1 VLAGIH
7 GDPAMSK
14 VLVME
19 STYDACTEAVEQAF
33 SHFPIDMTGKKV
45 AIKTNA
51 LKASDPDQ
59 QAMATHY
66 KLVKAVVEKVE
77 TLRPSRIV
85 VGDSVG
91 TESYGNSE
99 YVFRISRQKEAA
111 GPYYRN
117 LNRRMTVVEMQ
128 EPFKRKIALLRDVME
143 ADVYISVP
151 KMKTHGLTM
160 ISGAMKNN
168 YGLLAGAQKS
178 WFHYYS
184 GDPARFARVIVEL
197 FRFRPPDLVI
207 MDGILAME
215 GYGPASPETRWVN
228 KILAA
233 TDAVALDT
241 VEAKIVGF
249 TVDDIPYL
257 KIARELGLGETNLNA
272 IEVAGKASTIQEY
285 HRPVPPESSYRY
297 KAGVG
302 SGWTNREFFRTRVA
316 YRPVFSS
323 EKCDQECKACVDAC
337 PSGALTRRLASPILD
352 PEKCMLCTA
361 CRESCEHDA
370 IRLEPDEKI
379 LSLLKD

>member
-1 VLAGIH
+1 
-7 GDPAMSK
+7 M
-14 VLVME
+14 
-19 STYDACTEAVEQAF
+19 
-33 SHFPIDMTGKKV
+33 
-45 AIKTNA
+45 
-51 LKASDPDQ
+51 
-59 QAMATHY
+59 
-66 KLVKAVVEKVE
+66 AVVQM
-77 TLRPSRIV
+77 
-85 VGDSVG
+85 D
-91 TESYGNSE
+91 
-99 YVFRISRQKEAA
+99 
-111 GPYYRN
+111 
-117 LNRRMTVVEMQ
+117 

-184 GDPARFARVIVEL
+184 GDPKRFARVVVEL
-197 FRFRPPDLVI
+197 FRMRPPDFVI
-207 MDGILAME
+207 MDAILAME

-249 TVDDIPYL
+249 TVDDVPYL
-257 KIARELGLGETNLNA
+257 KIARELGLGETDLNA
-272 IEVAGKASTIQEY
+272 IEVVGKTSTIQEY
-285 HRPVPPESSYRY
+285 HRPVPPESSYSY

-302 SGWTNREFFRTRVA
+302 SGWTNRDFFRTRVA

-323 EKCDQECKACVDAC
+323 QKCNQECKACVEAC
-337 PSGALTRRLASPILD
+337 PSGALTREPAAPLLD
-352 PEKCMLCTA
+352 SEKCMLCTA
-361 CRESCEHDA
+361 CRESCDHEA

-379 LSLLKD
+379 LSLIND

>member
-1 VLAGIH
+1 
-7 GDPAMSK
+7 MSK

-19 STYDACTEAVEQAF
+19 STYDTCQEAVDQAF
-33 SHFPIDMTGKKV
+33 SHFPIDMTGKRV

-51 LKASDPDQ
+51 LKASDPDRE
-59 QAMATHY
+59 AMATHY
-66 KLVKAVVEKVE
+66 KLVKAVVKKVE
-77 TLRPSRIV
+77 AFGPSQIV

-111 GPYYRN
+111 GPYYQN
-117 LNRRMTVVEMQ
+117 LNRSMTVVQME

-184 GDPARFARVIVEL
+184 GDPKKFARVVVEL
-197 FRFRPPDLVI
+197 FRMRPPDLVI

-249 TVDDIPYL
+249 TVADVPYL
-257 KIARELGLGETNLNA
+257 TIAREIGLGETDLNA
-272 IEVAGKASTIQEY
+272 IEVVGETSTIQEY
-285 HRPVPPESSYRY
+285 HRPVPPESSFSY

-302 SGWTNREFFRTRVA
+302 SGRTSREFFRTRIS
-316 YRPVFSS
+316 YRPVFST

-337 PSGALTRRLASPILD
+337 PSGALTRGPAAPVLD
-352 PEKCMLCTA
+352 SEKCMLCTA
-361 CRESCEHDA
+361 CRESCDHEA

-379 LSLLKD
+379 MSLLND

>member
-1 VLAGIH
+1 
-7 GDPAMSK
+7 MSR

-19 STYDACTEAVEQAF
+19 STYDACHEAVDHAF
-33 SHFPIDMTGKKV
+33 SNFPIDMAGKKV

-51 LKASDPDQ
+51 LKASDPDRE
-59 QAMATHY
+59 AMATHY

-77 TLRPSRIV
+77 TFRPSSIV

-111 GPYYRN
+111 GSYYRN
-117 LNRRMTVVEMQ
+117 LNRRMTVVQMQ

-151 KMKTHGLTM
+151 KMKTHGLTL

-184 GDPARFARVIVEL
+184 GDPKRFARVIVEL
-197 FRFRPPDLVI
+197 FRMRPPDLVI
-207 MDGILAME
+207 MDAILAME

-272 IEVAGKASTIQEY
+272 IEVVGETSTIKEY
-285 HRPVPPESSYRY
+285 HRPVPPESSFSY

-302 SGWTNREFFRTRVA
+302 SGRTSREFFRTRVA
-316 YRPVFSS
+316 YRPVFSA
-323 EKCDQECKACVDAC
+323 EKCDRQCNACVEAC
-337 PSGALTRRLASPILD
+337 PSGALTREPAAPVLD
-352 PEKCMLCTA
+352 SEKCMLCTA
-361 CRESCEHDA
+361 CRESCDHEA

-379 LSLLKD
+379 MSLLNE

>member
-1 VLAGIH
+1 
-7 GDPAMSK
+7 MSK

-19 STYDACTEAVEQAF
+19 STYDTCHEAVDQAF
-33 SHFPIDMTGKKV
+33 SHFPIDMAGKKV

-77 TLRPSRIV
+77 TFRPSRIV

-184 GDPARFARVIVEL
+184 GDPARFARVVVEL
-197 FRFRPPDLVI
+197 FRMKPPDLVI

-249 TVDDIPYL
+249 TVDDVPYL

-272 IEVAGKASTIQEY
+272 IEVVGKASTIQEY
-285 HRPVPPESSYRY
+285 HRPVPPESSFSY

-302 SGWTNREFFRTRVA
+302 SGRTSREFFRTRIA

-323 EKCDQECKACVDAC
+323 EKCDRECKACVDAC
-337 PSGALTRRLASPILD
+337 PSGALRRGSGAPVLD
-352 PEKCMLCTA
+352 SEKCMLCTA
-361 CRESCEHDA
+361 CRESCEREA

-379 LSLLKD
+379 MSLLNE

>member
-1 VLAGIH
+1 
-7 GDPAMSK
+7 MSK

-19 STYDACTEAVEQAF
+19 STYDACHEAVDQAF
-33 SHFPIDMTGKKV
+33 SHFPIDMAGKKV

-51 LKASDPDQ
+51 LKASDPDRE
-59 QAMATHY
+59 AMATHY
-66 KLVKAVVEKVE
+66 KLVKAVVRKVE
-77 TLRPSRIV
+77 TFRPSSIV

-99 YVFRISRQKEAA
+99 YVFRISRQKEAS
-111 GPYYRN
+111 GSYYRN

-143 ADVYISVP
+143 AEVYISVP

-184 GDPARFARVIVEL
+184 GDPKRFAKVIVEL
-197 FRFRPPDLVI
+197 FRMRPPDLVI
-207 MDGILAME
+207 MDAILAME
-215 GYGPASPETRWVN
+215 GYGPASPEIRWVN

-257 KIARELGLGETNLNA
+257 KIARELGLGETDLNS
-272 IEVAGKASTIQEY
+272 IEVIGEASTIQEY
-285 HRPVPPESSYRY
+285 HRPVPPESSFSY

-316 YRPVFSS
+316 YRPVFFA
-323 EKCDQECKACVDAC
+323 EKCDHECNACVDAC
-337 PSGALTRRLASPILD
+337 PSGALTRGPATPLLD

-361 CRESCEHDA
+361 CRESCDQEA

-379 LSLLKD
+379 LSLLND

>member
-1 VLAGIH
+1 
-7 GDPAMSK
+7 MSK

-19 STYDACTEAVEQAF
+19 STYDTCHEAVDRAF
-33 SHFPIDMTGKKV
+33 SNFPIDIAGKTV

-51 LKASDPDQ
+51 LKASDPDL

-66 KLVKAVVEKVE
+66 KLVKAIVEKVG
-77 TLRPSRIV
+77 TFRPSSIV

-117 LNRRMTVVEMQ
+117 LNRRMIVVEMT

-143 ADVYISVP
+143 AEVYISVP

-184 GDPARFARVIVEL
+184 GNPEKFARVVVEL
-197 FRFRPPDLVI
+197 FRMRPPDLVI

-257 KIARELGLGETNLNA
+257 KIARELGLGETDLNS
-272 IEVAGKASTIQEY
+272 IEVIGEASTIQEY
-285 HRPVPPESSYRY
+285 HRPVPPESSFSY

-302 SGWTNREFFRTRVA
+302 SGRTSREFFRTRVA
-316 YRPVFSS
+316 YRPVFSA

-337 PSGALTRRLASPILD
+337 PSGALTREAATPVLD

-361 CRESCEHDA
+361 CKESCDREA
-370 IRLEPDEKI
+370 VRLEPDEKI
-379 LSLLKD
+379 MSLLSD

>member
-1 VLAGIH
+1 
-7 GDPAMSK
+7 MSK

-19 STYDACTEAVEQAF
+19 STYDACHEAVDQAF
-33 SHFPIDMTGKKV
+33 SAFPIDIAGKSV

-51 LKASDPDQ
+51 LKAADPDS
-59 QAMATHY
+59 QAMTTHY
-66 KLVKAVVEKVE
+66 KLVKAVVKKVE
-77 TLRPSRIV
+77 TFKPSRIV

-99 YVFRISRQKEAA
+99 YVFEISRQKEAA
-111 GPYYRN
+111 GSYYRN
-117 LNRRMTVVEMQ
+117 LNRHMTVVEME
-128 EPFKRKIALLRDVME
+128 EPFKRKIALLRDVMK

-184 GDPARFARVIVEL
+184 GSPNRFARVVVEL
-197 FRFRPPDLVI
+197 FRMRPPDLVI
-207 MDGILAME
+207 MDAILAME
-215 GYGPASPETRWVN
+215 GYGPASPEARWVD

-233 TDAVALDT
+233 TDAAALDT

-249 TVDDIPYL
+249 SVDDVPYL
-257 KIARELGLGETNLNA
+257 TIARELALGETNLNA
-272 IEVAGKASTIQEY
+272 IEVVGDASTIKEY
-285 HRPVPPESSYRY
+285 HRPVPPESSFSY

-302 SGWTNREFFRTRVA
+302 SGWTNREFFRNRIA
-316 YRPVFSS
+316 YRPVFSA

-337 PSGALTRRLASPILD
+337 PSGALTRESAIPVLD
-352 PEKCMLCTA
+352 PEKCMLCSA
-361 CRESCEHDA
+361 CKESCEHEA
-370 IRLEPDEKI
+370 IRLSPDENI
-379 LSLLKD
+379 LSLLND